1 MKLKDVLDIISNS
14 TPILLY
20 LKIGGVW
27 LHRSESSFWDSPS
40 KFKKFYDFK
49 VTKLDTD
56 TLSFSHEGV
65 LVIYAEES

>member
-14 TPILLY
+14 TPISLY

-40 KFKKFYDFK
+40 KFKKFYDFE
-49 VTKLDTD
+49 VTELDAD
-56 TLSFSHEGV
+56 IVNYKNG
-65 LVIYAEES
+65 LVIYAKEN